1 MKVRTAM
8 LKVTFMGTGDAYAAR
23 HRSNVSLLI
32 HEGDVTFQIECG
44 PTVLQQLDRA
54 SSAPDQVTH
63 LFISHRHGDHVL
75 GLPMFLLLRS
85 MGGAAG
91 PLTVLGNP
99 DVIQTGRQLM
109 ELVYTE
115 LRDRL
120 TAVKWVALATDEP
133 SSQEITLALR
143 ISTLPTPHSQKTPSL
158 GVRLDFLKSG
168 RSVVYTGDT
177 THTEEMAQFA
187 AGCDLLIHEANFSQV
202 LHPGVNAA
210 GYGHSTARQAGH
222 TAAQANCRILALVHI
237 SGDYDG
243 REDQV
248 CAEAAQEFNGEIIIP
263 NDGATLYL

>member
-1 MKVRTAM
+1 MKVGATM

-23 HRSNVSLLI
+23 HRTNVSLLI
-32 HEGDVTFQIECG
+32 HEGDVTFQVECG
-44 PTVLQQLDRA
+44 PTVLQQLDQA
-54 SSAPDQVTH
+54 GSAPDMVTH
-63 LFISHRHGDHVL
+63 MFISHRHGDHLL

-85 MGGAAG
+85 MGGAAS
-91 PLTVLGNP
+91 PLVLLGNP

-120 TAVKWVALATDEP
+120 MGVEWVALPADEQ
-133 SSQEITLALR
+133 SSKELSASLR
-143 ISTLPTPHSQKTPSL
+143 ISTLPVPHSPKTPSL
-158 GVRLDFLKSG
+158 GVRLDFTKSG
-168 RSVVYTGDT
+168 RSIVYTGDT
-177 THTEEMAQFA
+177 TFTEEMAQFA
-187 AGCDLLIHEANFSQV
+187 AGCDLLVHEANFSEV

-222 TAAQANCRILALVHI
+222 TAAQANCRVLALVHI

-248 CAEAAQEFNGEIIIP
+248 CAEAAQEFTGQIIIP
-263 NDGATLYL
+263 NDSATLYL